1 MMKWITILLTVFCI
15 NIISISTSAA
25 ACVEIV
31 KVKMVKVNANGDVLY
46 ATSGDNRVDRL
57 AATAD
62 SPAREPMLQLLLQAV
77 SGSENKDYY
86 INAVYPE
93 GYNCKEG
100 DSTTPAKLIRMY
112 DPVIR

>member
-1 MMKWITILLTVFCI
+1 MKWITILLTAFCI

-25 ACVEIV
+25 TCVDFV
-31 KVKMVKVNANGDVLY
+31 KVKSVRVNANGDVLY
-46 ATSGDNRVDRL
+46 ATWGNRFDRL

-77 SGSENKDYY
+77 SATETKHYR

-100 DSTTPAKLIRMY
+100 DRTTPAKFIEMY
-112 DPVIR
+112 DPVLD

>member
-1 MMKWITILLTVFCI
+1 MKWMTILLTAFCI

-25 ACVEIV
+25 ACVEFI
-31 KVKMVKVNANGDVLY
+31 KVKSVRVNANGDVLY
-46 ATSGDNRVDRL
+46 GTWGDHRVDRL

-62 SPAREPMLQLLLQAV
+62 SPARGPMLQLLLQAV
-77 SGSENKDYY
+77 SGSRNKDYY

-100 DSTTPAKLIRMY
+100 DSTTPAKFIRMY